1 MNQESKSY
9 FVGPA
14 IRRERLAKG
23 IKNQVDFAPIIGVS
37 QSFLSLV
44 ESNRQ
49 AVSMEFIERC
59 AQELGITP
67 DELLNGQTS
76 NIFIIE
82 QQQSGNNGNFNTL
95 HTSGDLVEVLK
106 ELLQTL
112 KEQNADL
119 RARFLRLE
127 TDHVNLQVKFS
138 DLANEI
144 QILKAV
150 SA

>member
-9 FVGPA
+9 FVGHA
-14 IRRERLAKG
+14 LRRSRLAKG
-23 IKNQVDFAPIIGVS
+23 VKNQIDFAPLIGVS

-59 AQELGITP
+59 AEQLGITP
-67 DELLNGQTS
+67 DELLNDQKS

-82 QQQSGNNGNFNTL
+82 QQQSANNGNFNTL
-95 HTSGDLVEVLK
+95 HTNDDLMGVLK

-119 RARFLRLE
+119 RVRFSRLE
-127 TDHVNLQVKFS
+127 SDHATLQVRFN
-138 DLANEI
+138 DWANEI
-144 QILKAV
+144 SALKAV
-150 SA
+150 PI